1 MSDPASSQASS
12 QASRPPSEQAVRRAR
27 RRQASL
33 LGLWGV
39 LGGFSVLPYALALQA
54 DRLAAI
60 TQKGGPSL
68 LSLAAIGAVQTT
80 VLVVVAVL
88 LGLAAA
94 RRAGLGAPLT
104 WALSCGVPVHKVLG
118 PWRRFLARPLALGLG
133 LGLAAALLDGLV
145 FMPAQPAL
153 RALGAKAL
161 RDVALWKGALAC
173 FYGGLTEEILLR
185 LLVMSGVALLLKRLW
200 RSEVSP
206 LPAWLLWTA
215 NAAAALLFAA
225 AHLPA
230 AGALMPLT
238 PLLLVRTFVL
248 NAGPGLG
255 FGWLYMR
262 RGLEAAMLGHFACDV
277 VLHVAAPAWLLW
289 RGLPS

>member
-1 MSDPASSQASS
+1 MSGQASG
-12 QASRPPSEQAVRRAR
+12 QAPRHANDQAVRAAR
-27 RRQASL
+27 RRQAAL
-33 LGLWGV
+33 LCLWGV
-39 LGGFSVLPYALALQA
+39 LGGLAVLPYALALQA

-68 LSLAAIGAVQTT
+68 LSLAAIGAVQTS
-80 VLVVVAVL
+80 VLVVAAVL

-94 RRAGLGAPLT
+94 RRVGLGAPLT
-104 WALSCGVPVHKVLG
+104 WALSCGVPVQTVLG
-118 PWRRFLARPLALGLG
+118 PWPRFLARPLALGLG
-133 LGLAAALLDGLV
+133 LGLWAALLDGLWFV
-145 FMPAQPAL
+145 PALPAL
-153 RALGAKAL
+153 RALGARAL
-161 RDVALWKGALAC
+161 TGVALWKGALAC

-200 RSEVSP
+200 RSQDSP
-206 LPAWLLWTA
+206 LPAWMLWTA

-225 AHLPA
+225 GHLPA

-238 PLLLVRTFVL
+238 PLLIVRTFVL
-248 NAGPGLG
+248 NAGLGLG

-262 RGLEAAMLGHFACDV
+262 RGLEAAMLGHFACDG
-277 VLHVAAPAWLLW
+277 VLHIAAPAWLLW